1 MKMSKSTVYI
11 TNSCAWSD
19 ATICLVAFLYRKF
32 QFQSVLLY
40 EWLDK
45 IVDAFTFKFK
55 TYSYIYFGKV
65 ENLIKFLTF

>member
-1 MKMSKSTVYI
+1 MTMSKSTVYI
-11 TNSCAWSD
+11 TNSSAWSD
-19 ATICLVAFLYRKF
+19 ATIYLVAFFYRKF

-40 EWLDK
+40 EWLNK

-65 ENLIKFLTF
+65 ENLIKFLTY

>member
-1 MKMSKSTVYI
+1 MAMSKSTVYV
-11 TNSCAWSD
+11 TNSSAWSD
-19 ATICLVAFLYRKF
+19 ATIFLVVFLYRKF

-40 EWLDK
+40 EWLNK

-55 TYSYIYFGKV
+55 TYLFIYFGKV

>member
-1 MKMSKSTVYI
+1 MSKSTVYI
-11 TNSCAWSD
+11 TNSSPWSD
-19 ATICLVAFLYRKF
+19 ATIYLVAFLYRKF

-40 EWLDK
+40 ERLNK